1 MNSKQAVLKRTIS
14 IFLILGFISCKNSK
28 KTESPQ
34 IQEGEEVKIENAE
47 GFKITRFENYIM
59 LKVNT
64 PWPEAEDPFVYLLA
78 EKGTKVPEDLEYHQK
93 VEVPVESIV
102 VTSTTHIPALE
113 ALNEEEKL
121 VGFPGLNYISSEK
134 TRKLIDAGQ
143 ISELGQNENINTEV
157 LIDLAPN
164 VVIGFAINASN
175 KSFETIR
182 KTGIPV
188 IYNGDWTEAT
198 PLGKAEWIKFFGILF
213 GKEEKAEEIFNE
225 IKSEYLN
232 AKELAE
238 TSKEKPTVIAGSM
251 YNDKWY
257 MPYGNS
263 WQAQFIKDANAD
275 YLYSETEGEGS
286 LSLAFE
292 SVLEKAQ
299 EAEYW
304 VSSGQFSSYEQLFN
318 EAEHYNQ
325 FKAVKDKN
333 VYSVSLSQG
342 ETGGIIFYELG
353 PQRPDLILK
362 DLISIFHPA
371 LLKEHEPVF
380 YKPLK

>member
-1 MNSKQAVLKRTIS
+1 MNSKPRLLKRLIF
-14 IFLILGFISCKNSK
+14 IFLVLGFISCKNSK
-28 KTESPQ
+28 EAEPAKFQ
-34 IQEGEEVKIENAE
+34 KGEKMEIENAR
-47 GFKITRFENYIM
+47 GFSIIRFENYSIM
-59 LKVNT
+59 KVNT
-64 PWPEAEDPFVYLLA
+64 PWPEAEDAFTYLLYEENA
-78 EKGTKVPEDLEYHQK
+78 EIPEDLEYDQK

-113 ALNEEEKL
+113 ALGQEGKL

-134 TRKLIDAGQ
+134 TRKLIDAGK

-157 LIDLAPN
+157 LINLSPD
-164 VVIGFAINASN
+164 VVTGFAIDASN
-175 KSFETIR
+175 KSFETIQ

-198 PLGKAEWIKFFGILF
+198 PLGKAEWIKFFGALF
-213 GKEEKAEEIFNE
+213 GKEEKAKQIFDE

-232 AKELAE
+232 AKELAK
-238 TSKEKPTVIAGSM
+238 TSEEKPTVIAGSM

-263 WQAQFIKDANAD
+263 WQARFIEDANAN
-275 YLYSETEGEGS
+275 YLYSDTRGDGS

-299 EAEYW
+299 EAKFW
-304 VSSGQFSSYEQLFN
+304 VSAGQFASYEQLFN
-318 EAEHYNQ
+318 ESDHYRR
-325 FKAVKDKN
+325 FKAVQDKN
-333 VYSVSLSQG
+333 VYSVSLSKG
-342 ETGGIIFYELG
+342 ATGGITFYELG

-362 DLISIFHPA
+362 DLISIFHPN
-371 LLKEHEPVF
+371 LLKDHEPVF
-380 YKPLK
+380 YKPLN

>member
-1 MNSKQAVLKRTIS
+1 MNSKQAVLKQIIF
-14 IFLILGFISCKNSK
+14 IFLIAVIFSCKNSK
-28 KTESPQ
+28 APDSSIAKQ
-34 IQEGEEVKIENAE
+34 AEEVKMENAE
-47 GFKITRFENYIM
+47 GFSITKFEGYSI

-78 EKGTKVPEDLEYHQK
+78 EKNAKLPEGLKYDQK
-93 VEVPVESIV
+93 IEVPVESIV

-113 ALNEEEKL
+113 ALNEENNL

-134 TRKLIDAGQ
+134 TRTLIEDGR

-157 LIDLAPN
+157 LIDLDPDL
-164 VVIGFAINASN
+164 VIGFAINATN
-175 KSFETIR
+175 KSFETIQ

-198 PLGKAEWIKFFGILF
+198 PLGKAEWIKFFGALF
-213 GKEEKAEEIFNE
+213 GKQEKAVEIFDG
-225 IKSEYLN
+225 IKSEYL
-232 AKELAE
+232 AASKLAA
-238 TSKEKPTVIAGSM
+238 TAKEKPTVIAGSM

-263 WQAQFIKDANAD
+263 WQAQFLKDANAN
-275 YLYSETEGEGS
+275 YLYSDTHGDGS

-292 SVLEKAQ
+292 SVLEKAE
-299 EAEYW
+299 EAEFW
-304 VSSGQFSSYEQLFN
+304 VSSGQFTSYEQLFN
-318 EAEHYNQ
+318 QSEHYKR
-325 FKAVKDKN
+325 FKAVKNKK
-333 VYSVSLSQG
+333 VYSVSLSKG
-342 ETGGIIFYELG
+342 KTGGITFYELG

-362 DLISIFHPA
+362 DLISIFHPQ
-371 LLKEHEPVF
+371 LLKNYEPVF

>member
-1 MNSKQAVLKRTIS
+1 MKRIVF
-14 IFLILGFISCKNSK
+14 IFLVLGFLSCKNSK
-28 KTESPQ
+28 NTDSSEVQK
-34 IQEGEEVKIENAE
+34 GEEVEIEDAK
-47 GFKITRFENYIM
+47 GFSIIKFENYSI

-64 PWPEAEDPFVYLLA
+64 PWPEAEDPFIYLLA
-78 EKGTKVPEDLEYHQK
+78 EKDAEIPEDLEYDQK
-93 VEVPVESIV
+93 VEVPVETIV

-134 TRKLIDAGQ
+134 TRKLIDEGE
-143 ISELGQNENINTEV
+143 ISELGQNENINTEI
-157 LIDLAPN
+157 LIDLSPD

-175 KSFETIR
+175 KSFETIQ

-198 PLGKAEWIKFFGILF
+198 PLGKAEWIKFFGVLF

-225 IKSEYLN
+225 IRNEYLK
-232 AKELAE
+232 AKKLAK
-238 TSKEKPTVIAGSM
+238 TSEKRPTVIAGSM

-275 YLYSETEGEGS
+275 YLYSDTEGDGS

-292 SVLEKAQ
+292 SVLEKA
-299 EAEYW
+299 EAAEYW
-304 VSSGQFSSYEQLFN
+304 VSSGQFTSYEQLFN
-318 EAEHYNQ
+318 ETEHYKR
-325 FKAVKDKN
+325 FKAVREKK
-333 VYSVSLSQG
+333 VYSVSLSTG
-342 ETGGIIFYELG
+342 EKGGITFYELG

-362 DLISIFHPA
+362 DLISIFHPT
-371 LLKEHEPVF
+371 LIEDYEPVF
-380 YKPLK
+380 YKPLR